1 MTRRRVVVI
10 GGGLIG
16 TSCAY
21 YLTRDD
27 WDVTIVD
34 AAEPGKACSHANCGL
49 IMLSH
54 VLPLNAPGTIGKTLR
69 DMLRPNSPFSVR
81 PRFDPGLWVWLT
93 KFALRCTQSHS
104 QRGAAAKAALLEST
118 GRLYEQLM
126 QEEPLECEWEHAG
139 CLMVFRDEA
148 PMRAFAATDAN
159 LRREFGIGAE
169 PLDAAAL
176 LEFEPALK
184 PVVAGAWYYAEDRHL
199 RPDRLVDSWLRV
211 VADRGVK
218 IRSHCRVTGFRG
230 RGSAAAVETTQGPI
244 EADAFVVAAG
254 ALSPLLNQHLGCK
267 LPIQPGKGYS
277 ITTTRPQLCP
287 QRPILLQEAKVAI
300 TPMQSG
306 YRIGSTM
313 EFAGYDTT
321 LNPRRLQLL
330 RQAAEHYLHEPA
342 GEMVEEEW
350 YGWRPMT
357 YDDCPI
363 IDRSPAWENVWMAAG
378 HNMLGLTMA
387 PVTGQLI
394 AEMVGGREP
403 HLDIRPYGVSRF

>member
-1 MTRRRVVVI
+1 MTRRHVVVI
-10 GGGLIG
+10 GGGVIG
-16 TSCAY
+16 TACAY
-21 YLTRDD
+21 YLSRDD
-27 WDVTIVD
+27 WDVTLLD
-34 AAEPGKACSHANCGL
+34 AEEAGRGCSHANCGL
-49 IMLSH
+49 ISLSH
-54 VLPLNAPGTIGKTLR
+54 AMPLNAPGAVRKTLR
-69 DMLRPNSPFSVR
+69 GMLRPNSPFSVR
-81 PRFDPGLWVWLT
+81 PRFDVGLWIWLM
-93 KFALRCTQSHS
+93 KFALRCTKSHC
-104 QRGAAAKAALLEST
+104 QRSAVAKAALLEST
-118 GRLYEQLM
+118 GRLYQALM
-126 QEEPLECEWEHAG
+126 QEEQIDCEWEQVG
-139 CLMVFRDEA
+139 CLFVFRDHA
-148 PMRAFAATDAN
+148 LMRAYAETDAM
-159 LRREFGIGAE
+159 LRRDYGIGGD
-169 PLDAAAL
+169 PLDAEAL

-184 PVVAGAWYYAEDRHL
+184 PVVAGAWHYPEDRHL
-199 RPDRLVDSWLRV
+199 RPDRLVAGWLQV
-211 VADRGVK
+211 VRDRGVQ
-218 IRSHCRVTGFRG
+218 IRSHCRVTGFTG
-230 RGSAAAVETTQGPI
+230 RGSAAAVETSQGTI

-277 ITTTRPQLCP
+277 ITMSRPHLCP
-287 QRPILLQEAKVAI
+287 QRPMLLQEDKVAI

-313 EFAGYDTT
+313 EFAGYDTS

-330 RQAAEHYLHEPA
+330 RDTAEYYLHEPV
-342 GEMVEEEW
+342 GEKLEEEW

-403 HLDIRPYGVSRF
+403 HLDVRPYAVSRF